1 LTDES
6 YFVILPM
13 PIICRAFLFKTSIII
28 KVAEV
33 AMSSD
38 PIDQYLATLV
48 MRAAPVATQ
57 RAARSDLTIF
67 RLWWETKHH
76 RSFDLS
82 QVIDRDLRDW
92 KFSRQ
97 QLDGAAPAT
106 INRGLSTLRRFC
118 KWAAEQKLLS
128 ENPLVGV
135 EDVPST
141 PLAPRSL
148 PDQAVDALLRAVR
161 NECDLRL
168 RLRDEAMLALLAYA
182 GLRVQEVCD
191 VQLRDIDLAGGTITI
206 RSGKGGK
213 ARRLPLHPDA
223 QRILQRYLK
232 EVRCPSGVPQI
243 GSDQE
248 RESLLVGVQITVV
261 HRPLT
266 PGIKARLV
274 RQRIADIGKQAAV
287 QLREAAKRERNIE
300 RVEHLRKL
308 AQSLNDVSP
317 HMLRHSLARR
327 MLKNGAQLS
336 EVQRVLGHSPLST
349 TGIYLTPN
357 EDDLRSAIERAGF

>member
-1 LTDES
+1 
-6 YFVILPM
+6 M
-13 PIICRAFLFKTSIII
+13 PIICETFLLLKMFIMI
-28 KVAEV
+28 VVEA
-33 AMSSD
+33 AMPSD

-48 MRAAPVATQ
+48 ARGVPVATQ
-57 RAARSDLTIF
+57 RAVRSDLAIF
-67 RLWWETKHH
+67 RLWWETKYH

-82 QVIDRDLRDW
+82 QIIERDLRDW
-92 KFSRQ
+92 KLSRQ
-97 QLDGAAPAT
+97 QLEGAAPAT

-118 KWAAEQKLLS
+118 VWAVGQKLLS

-135 EDVPST
+135 KDVPST
-141 PLAPRSL
+141 PLSPRSL

-161 NECDLRL
+161 NEPDLRL

-191 VQLRDIDLAGGTITI
+191 VQLRDIDLAGGTVTI

-223 QRILQRYLK
+223 QHILQRYLK
-232 EVRCPSGVPQI
+232 EIRCPSGFPSI

-248 RESLLVGVQITVV
+248 RELLLVGVQVTVV
-261 HRPLT
+261 NRPLT
-266 PGIKARLV
+266 PGIKVRLV
-274 RQRIADIGKQAAV
+274 RQRIADLGKQAAT
-287 QLREAAKRERNIE
+287 QLREAAKREQNIE

-308 AQSLNDVSP
+308 TQSLDNVSP
-317 HMLRHSLARR
+317 QMLRHSLARR

-336 EVQRVLGHSPLST
+336 EVQRMLGHSRLST
-349 TGIYLTPN
+349 TGVYLTPS
-357 EDDLRSAIERAGF
+357 EDDLRTAIGRAGI